1 MKTMLSLLTLS
12 LIAAGCV
19 SSEDRI
25 REAVRKNPKVI
36 FDAIE
41 ENPEQFIDV
50 VNRAAQKAQL
60 SQYEKQMAAAKAE
73 QESDLKKPKR
83 PQLSDDRRLFGS
95 AAGKIIVVEYA
106 DFQCP
111 ACRMAYDSLKK
122 FKEKH
127 KDEIQFYYKNM
138 PLDFHK
144 MAYPAAQYFEAI
156 RIQGKDK
163 AFKFYEF
170 VFENQSQL
178 AEENFLK
185 RAAKIA
191 GADLKRLEAD
201 IKSDQVKRSI
211 AWDISEFQNF
221 GFTGTPVVIIN
232 GVTMNGAQ
240 SLEEL
245 ERVAQL
251 TLNK

>member
-1 MKTMLSLLTLS
+1 MKTTLSLLILS
-12 LIAAGCV
+12 LIVSGCV
-19 SSEDRI
+19 SSEDKV
-25 REAVRKNPKVI
+25 REVVRKNPKVI

-60 SQYEKQMAAAKAE
+60 NQYQKQMAAAKAE

-83 PQLSDDRRLFGS
+83 PQLSDDRRLFGRTG
-95 AAGKIIVVEYA
+95 GKIIVVEYA

-111 ACRMAYDSLKK
+111 ACRMAYDSLKR
-122 FKEKH
+122 FKENH

-156 RIQGKDK
+156 RNQGKDK
-163 AFKFYEF
+163 ALKFYEY
-170 VFENQSQL
+170 VFENQRQL

-185 RAAKIA
+185 KAAKIA
-191 GADLKRLEAD
+191 GADLKRLETD
-201 IKSDQVKRSI
+201 INSDQVKRSI

-221 GFTGTPVVIIN
+221 GFTGTPVVIVN

-251 TLNK
+251 TLKK